1 MRVESNTEIAGLPVL
16 EVRRFLRDTMH
27 NYGWD
32 RRALK
37 TMLKLSDR
45 RCAEVLRSLSEEG
58 YIEASPNFRG
68 AWRNTTKG
76 NALASASAAKSLR
89 RQTADQ
95 KLSELLDRVHF
106 VNSPACDFL
115 YWVEEVALFGSML
128 KQQQSV
134 NDIDVCVRMRRK
146 LDGDAYSK
154 AADLRRRMAREQGRT
169 LRNIVD
175 EAYWPE
181 REVLL
186 FLKNRSRAVSLVE
199 WDANWLAATPH
210 KIIFRRLA
218 AAQPPKKSL

>member
-1 MRVESNTEIAGLPVL
+1 MRVESKTEIAGLPVL
-16 EVRRFLRDTMH
+16 EVRRFLRETMH
-27 NYGWD
+27 DHGWG
-32 RRALK
+32 RQTLK
-37 TMLKLSDR
+37 AVLKLSDR
-45 RCAEVLRSLSEEG
+45 HCAAVLRSLAEEG
-58 YIEASPNFRG
+58 YIEASPSFRG

-95 KLSELLDRVHF
+95 KLRELLDRVHF

-134 NDIDVCVRMRRK
+134 NDIDVCVRIERK
-146 LDGDAYSK
+146 LDGEEYSK
-154 AADLRRRMAREQGRT
+154 AADLRRRMAREQGRNF
-169 LRNIVD
+169 RNIVD

-181 REVLL
+181 REVRL
-186 FLKNRSRAVSLVE
+186 FLKNRSRAISLVE

-210 KIIFRRLA
+210 RVIFRRVA
-218 AAQPPKKSL
+218 SVQPSKKTR